1 MKSEIQVCFCVFSA
15 SMSHIA
21 EKNLHKKV
29 VLQGQNFSDT
39 NYVGMFR
46 FRIWWF
52 GEWIEV
58 VVDDRLPTKG
68 QFRLV

>member
-1 MKSEIQVCFCVFSA
+1 
-15 SMSHIA
+15 MSYIA
-21 EKNLHKKV
+21 EKKLHKKV
-29 VLQGQNFSDT
+29 VLQGQNFSDR

-68 QFRLV
+68 RFRLV